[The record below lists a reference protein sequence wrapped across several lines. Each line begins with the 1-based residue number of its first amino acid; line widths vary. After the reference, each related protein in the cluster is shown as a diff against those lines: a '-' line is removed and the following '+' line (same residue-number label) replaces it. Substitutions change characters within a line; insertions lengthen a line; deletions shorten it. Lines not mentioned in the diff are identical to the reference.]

1 MYADGYE
8 EPEGYCVKLE
18 NIFFYSDSGLLQHKD
33 KIIEESGMDLKRI
46 VSMKNVYKKI
56 IGYNPKLKTLKELTC
71 TSVMHL
77 PLARSNIYHWF
88 IECLGRIYLLKKYF
102 QSQVTVLMHDDIKSF
117 N

>member
-1 MYADGYE
+1 MYKKFLPLRLIKISQLKSFTKETIFKKKTHLLKEFHLDVAKKAKMYADGYE

-56 IGYNPKLKTLKELTC
+56 IGYNPK
-71 TSVMHL
+71 
-77 PLARSNIYHWF
+77 
-88 IECLGRIYLLKKYF
+88 
-102 QSQVTVLMHDDIKSF
+102 IKNF
-117 N
+117 

>member
-1 MYADGYE
+1 MLQKAKMYADGYE

-46 VSMKNVYKKI
+46 VSMKNVYKN
-56 IGYNPKLKTLKELTC
+56 YWL
-71 TSVMHL
+71 
-77 PLARSNIYHWF
+77 
-88 IECLGRIYLLKKYF
+88 
-102 QSQVTVLMHDDIKSF
+102 QSK